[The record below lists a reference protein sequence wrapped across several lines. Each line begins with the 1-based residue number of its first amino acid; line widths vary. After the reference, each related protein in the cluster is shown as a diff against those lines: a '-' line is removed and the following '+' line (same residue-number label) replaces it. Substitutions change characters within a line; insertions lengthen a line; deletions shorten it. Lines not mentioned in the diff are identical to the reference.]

1 MSLSVESVGVGQSGG
16 ASLSRDLVF
25 ATLSNARRRYV
36 LHYLKRH
43 AGPATIRELAEQ
55 IAAWEN
61 GTQMAEVTYK
71 QRKRVYTSLHQTHLP
86 KLADAGFIQSER
98 SWEAITLSERA
109 RELEVYLE
117 VVPEDDIPWS
127 DFYLGLAGIG
137 VALVAGLLF
146 GAYPLTLLSELAWAG
161 LFAGVLFVV
170 AAVHAYDSRRHLLG
184 GTDAP
189 AEVGEASQSS
199 SPDDMLGRR

>member
-1 MSLSVESVGVGQSGG
+1 MSLSVESVGVGQSG
-16 ASLSRDLVF
+16 APNLSRDLVF

-43 AGPATIRELAEQ
+43 DGPATIRELAEQ

-61 GTQMAEVTYK
+61 ETAMAEVTYK

-98 SWEAITLSERA
+98 SWEEITLSDRA
-109 RELEVYLE
+109 AELEVYLE

-127 DFYLGLAGIG
+127 DFYLGLAGVGI
-137 VALVAGLLF
+137 ALVAGLWF
-146 GAYPLTLLSELAWAG
+146 GAYPLTLLSDLAWAG
-161 LFAGVLFVV
+161 IFAVALFVV

-184 GTDAP
+184 GTEAP
-189 AEVGEASQSS
+189 PEVGETDRRLA
-199 SPDDMLGRR
+199 PDDLLGRQ

>member
-43 AGPATIRELAEQ
+43 GGPATIRELAEQ

-61 GTQMAEVTYK
+61 DTQMAEVTYK

-86 KLADAGFIQSER
+86 KLADAGFIESER

-189 AEVGEASQSS
+189 AEVSEASQSS

>member
-1 MSLSVESVGVGQSGG
+1 MSLSVESVGVGQSG
-16 ASLSRDLVF
+16 APSLSRDLVF

-43 AGPATIRELAEQ
+43 DGPVTIRQLAEQ

-61 GTQMAEVTYK
+61 ETEMAEVTYK

-98 SWEAITLSERA
+98 SWEEITLSDRA
-109 RELEVYLE
+109 AELEVYLE

-127 DFYLGLAGIG
+127 DFYLGLAGVG
-137 VALVAGLLF
+137 MALVAGLWF
-146 GAYPLTLLSELAWAG
+146 GAYPLTSLSNLAWAG
-161 LFAGVLFVV
+161 IFAVALFTV

-184 GTDAP
+184 GTEAP
-189 AEVGEASQSS
+189 PEVGETDRRLA
-199 SPDDMLGRR
+199 PDDLLGRR

>member
-1 MSLSVESVGVGQSGG
+1 MSLSVESVALEQSE
-16 ASLSRDLVF
+16 APNLSRDLVF

-43 AGPATIRELAEQ
+43 SGPVTIRELAEQ

-61 GTQMAEVTYK
+61 GTSMAEVTYK

-86 KLADAGFIQSER
+86 KLADADFIQSER
-98 SWEAITLSERA
+98 SWEEITLSERA
-109 RELEVYLE
+109 SELEVYLE
-117 VVPEDDIPWS
+117 VVPENDIPWS
-127 DFYLGLAGIG
+127 EFYLGLAGVGI
-137 VALVAGLLF
+137 ALVAGLWF

-161 LFAGVLFVV
+161 LFSVALFVV

-184 GTDAP
+184 GTEAP
-189 AEVGEASQSS
+189 PDVGESS
-199 SPDDMLGRR
+199 KRVSPDDLLGRR

>member
-1 MSLSVESVGVGQSGG
+1 MSLSVESVGVAHAGTQP
-16 ASLSRDLVF
+16 LSRDLVF

-43 AGPATIRELAEQ
+43 DGPVTIRQLAEQ

-61 GTQMAEVTYK
+61 ETAMSEVTYK

-86 KLADAGFIQSER
+86 KLSDAGFIESER
-98 SWEAITLSERA
+98 SWEAITLSDRA
-109 RELEVYLE
+109 AELEVYLE

-127 DFYLGLAGIG
+127 DFYLGLAGVG
-137 VALVAGLLF
+137 VALVAGLWV
-146 GAYPLTLLSELAWAG
+146 GAYPLTLLSDLAWAG
-161 LFAGVLFVV
+161 IFAVVLFVV

-184 GTDAP
+184 GTGTP
-189 AEVGEASQSS
+189 AEVGETGRSS
-199 SPDDMLGRR
+199 ADGLLGR

>member
-43 AGPATIRELAEQ
+43 GGPATIRELAEQ

-61 GTQMAEVTYK
+61 DTQMAEVTYK

-86 KLADAGFIQSER
+86 KLADAGFIESER

-137 VALVAGLLF
+137 LAVVAGLLF